1 MFTICPKCSKQFRLY
16 AEHIAAAS
24 GQVRCGFCNALF
36 NALDHLHDEPL
47 SNETISKIIQ
57 PEPEQ
62 ERVIE
67 PETNSPKHD
76 ESELIEPENNVL
88 SSLGEGDSE
97 QPLQKE
103 PEFDIPNYDEPEI
116 VSPPD
121 NGLLNTIDEGNSEKI
136 NAGGDPAIISEP
148 EQHEE
153 LQPDE
158 DLIISSNT
166 ENSELEFDTA
176 IHEIGADVAVE
187 ANAVEA
193 NKAQIKDEEH
203 EEDVLGLI
211 ESEDRETH
219 YHFPDADEVL
229 SEEPRK
235 RRWIPTFFWTSA
247 CFVALMGIILQL
259 VWFNRDLV
267 SMKYP
272 QLTPFIKQV
281 CNELDCRILRHRDT
295 QAIKLVNRDVRLHP
309 NYQDTLLVN
318 ATINNELSVR
328 QPYPRV
334 QLTLFDTS
342 GALLGHRKFIP
353 SDYLDESID
362 LDEGM
367 PINIPVHFVLEVS
380 GPTAGAVSFE
390 FRFL

>member
-1 MFTICPKCSKQFRLY
+1 MFTVCPKCTKQFRLY
-16 AEHIAAAS
+16 AEQIAAAS
-24 GQVRCGFCNALF
+24 GQVRCGFCNAQF

-47 SNETISKIIQ
+47 SNETISKITP
-57 PEPEQ
+57 PEPKLGQ
-62 ERVIE
+62 ELVIE
-67 PETNSPKHD
+67 PVSELPKYEESELD
-76 ESELIEPENNVL
+76 ESENK
-88 SSLGEGDSE
+88 SLKTPDESHSE
-97 QPLQKE
+97 QLSEVE
-103 PEFDIPNYDEPEI
+103 PEFDIPDYDEPEI
-116 VSPPD
+116 LIPPD
-121 NGLLNTIDEGNSEKI
+121 NGLLNTIDENNSEDILAVDDQSK
-136 NAGGDPAIISEP
+136 ISEL

-153 LQPDE
+153 SQFDQ
-158 DLIISSNT
+158 DLIISNNA
-166 ENSELEFDTA
+166 ENSEVELDTA
-176 IHEIGADVAVE
+176 IHEIGVDAA
-187 ANAVEA
+187 AEA
-193 NKAQIKDEEH
+193 NKIQIKDEVYR
-203 EEDVLGLI
+203 EDRPDPI

-219 YHFPDADEVL
+219 YDFPDADEIL
-229 SEEPRK
+229 SEEPTK
-235 RRWIPTFFWTSA
+235 RRWIPTLFWTSA
-247 CFVALMGIILQL
+247 CFVGLIVITLQL
-259 VWFNRDLV
+259 AWFNRDLV

-272 QLTPFIKQV
+272 QVTPYIKQV

-318 ATINNELSVR
+318 ATMNNELSVH

-362 LDEGM
+362 LDKGM

>member
-1 MFTICPKCSKQFRLY
+1 MDTD
-16 AEHIAAAS
+16 
-24 GQVRCGFCNALF
+24 LF
-36 NALDHLHDEPL
+36 LA
-47 SNETISKIIQ
+47 
-57 PEPEQ
+57 
-62 ERVIE
+62 
-67 PETNSPKHD
+67 
-76 ESELIEPENNVL
+76 
-88 SSLGEGDSE
+88 
-97 QPLQKE
+97 
-103 PEFDIPNYDEPEI
+103 
-116 VSPPD
+116 
-121 NGLLNTIDEGNSEKI
+121 
-136 NAGGDPAIISEP
+136 
-148 EQHEE
+148 
-153 LQPDE
+153 
-158 DLIISSNT
+158 
-166 ENSELEFDTA
+166 
-176 IHEIGADVAVE
+176 
-187 ANAVEA
+187 
-193 NKAQIKDEEH
+193 
-203 EEDVLGLI
+203 
-211 ESEDRETH
+211 
-219 YHFPDADEVL
+219 
-229 SEEPRK
+229 
-235 RRWIPTFFWTSA
+235 SA
-247 CFVALMGIILQL
+247 CFVALMGITLQL

>member
-1 MFTICPKCSKQFRLY
+1 MFTVCPKCTKQFRLY

-24 GQVRCGFCNALF
+24 GQVRCGFCNAQF

-47 SNETISKIIQ
+47 SSESINKII
-57 PEPEQ
+57 PSEPKLGQ
-62 ERVIE
+62 ELVIE
-67 PETNSPKHD
+67 PVSDIPNHD
-76 ESELIEPENNVL
+76 ESDVIESENNLL
-88 SSLGEGDSE
+88 SPFDEDNRE
-97 QPLQKE
+97 QPLEVE

-121 NGLLNTIDEGNSEKI
+121 NGLFNTIDEGNSEEI
-136 NAGGDPAIISEP
+136 LAEDAQAIISEP
-148 EQHEE
+148 EQLEE
-153 LQPDE
+153 PQSE
-158 DLIISSNT
+158 QDLIISNDA
-166 ENSELEFDTA
+166 ENSELELNTA
-176 IHEIGADVAVE
+176 IHEIGVDAAAGAD
-187 ANAVEA
+187 
-193 NKAQIKDEEH
+193 KIQIEDEVYKV
-203 EEDVLGLI
+203 DTSDPI
-211 ESEDRETH
+211 ESEVRETH
-219 YHFPDADEVL
+219 YDFPDADEIL
-229 SEEPRK
+229 SEEPTK
-235 RRWIPTFFWTSA
+235 RRWIPTLFWTSA
-247 CFVALMGIILQL
+247 CFVGLIAITLQL
-259 VWFNRDLV
+259 AWFNRDLV

-272 QLTPFIKQV
+272 QVTPYIKQV
-281 CNELDCRILRHRDT
+281 CSELDCRILRHRDT

-318 ATINNELSVR
+318 ATMNNELSVH